1 MSDGMTF
8 ASGRASVVRCSL
20 FHTSLPYL
28 MSSAGLFQSISQQ
41 QTLAPQMRQS
51 LEVLQANTMELG
63 QLIQKAMEQNPVLE
77 DNSLSD
83 SLEAE
88 TAEDDRQDDLN
99 SQMEDDW
106 RELAIIEKRNQRTSS
121 DDEARREFLYN
132 SIVSPESLQQHLAS
146 QLALADEDHEIRLIA
161 DELLGDL
168 NDRGFF
174 ETDLEE
180 LAPRL
185 DIPLE
190 KAEKARVLIQ
200 SLDPVG
206 VGASDLRECLLLQL
220 IRQGK
225 ISTLEYKIVNDHL
238 TDLARHKFPQIA
250 RALGTTVDRVSE
262 AAEHIAA
269 LNPDPGSAFDAT
281 SNPHVV
287 PDVIIELT
295 RDGEYAARLTN
306 EFLPRLQINGTYKD
320 MVGSLTKDQKA
331 RTYLRQNIRDGRT
344 LIRAISQRQETILG
358 IAELIIE
365 KQSAFLDRGSRY
377 LKPLTMNEVAEVI
390 GVHATT
396 VSRAVAGKYI
406 FTPHGLMEMRAFFA
420 TGYKAADG
428 SEVSNAGVRQAIQE
442 IVDKEDTAKPLSD
455 SAIEKLLK
463 EQGIKVARR
472 TVAKYREQLNILP
485 SHMRK
490 KF

>member
-1 MSDGMTF
+1 MAARFIPNPAPS
-8 ASGRASVVRCSL
+8 
-20 FHTSLPYL
+20 L
-28 MSSAGLFQSISQQ
+28 MSSAGLYQSLSQQ

-77 DNSLSD
+77 DLTVND
-83 SLEAE
+83 SLESE
-88 TAEDDRQDDLN
+88 TAEDDHSDDIN
-99 SQMEDDW
+99 QQMEDDW

-132 SIVSPESLQQHLAS
+132 SIVSPETLQQHLAS
-146 QLALADEDHEIRLIA
+146 QLALADEDHEIREIA

-174 ETDLEE
+174 ETDIEE

-185 DIPLE
+185 GFELS
-190 KAEKARVLIQ
+190 KAERAKTLIQ

-206 VGASDLRECLLLQL
+206 VGASDLRECLMLQL
-220 IRQGK
+220 IRKGL
-225 ISTLEYKIVNDHL
+225 ISSLEYKIVHDHL
-238 TDLARHKFPQIA
+238 QDLARHKFPQIA
-250 RALGTTVDRVSE
+250 RTLGTTVERVAE

-287 PDVIIELT
+287 PDVIIELD
-295 RDGEYAARLTN
+295 RNGDYIARLTN

-320 MVGSLTKDQKA
+320 MVGTLTRDQKA
-331 RTYLRQNIRDGRT
+331 RAYLRQNIRDGRT

-365 KQSAFLDRGSRY
+365 KQSKFLDYGSRH

-406 FTPHGLMEMRAFFA
+406 LTPHGLMEMRAFFA
-420 TGYKAADG
+420 TGYKSADG
-428 SEVSNAGVRQAIQE
+428 TEVSNAGVREAIQQL
-442 IVDKEDTAKPLSD
+442 VDAEDASKPLSD
-455 SAIEKLLK
+455 SAIEKLLA

-485 SHMRK
+485 SHLRK